1 MRYSIVY
8 SSNTGNTRQLAEEIE
23 KQLPAGELVYCGAP
37 DAAAL
42 QAEVLFVGFWTDKG
56 SCDEKVAE
64 LLKQADG
71 KTVLSVRHRRFWP
84 EPSSI
89 SIRFWPACGEN
100 LPAGRC
106 MAAASCVRAGC
117 LRRYAAVTRPCR
129 PRSRKMPA
137 TKCLS
142 KTSTQHWH
150 IRTPMIWKLLQP
162 GLRVAWRK
170 GFRK

>member
-37 DAAAL
+37 DTAAL

-71 KTVLSVRHRRFWP
+71 KTVYLFGTAGFGQSQQYFDQILARVR
-84 EPSSI
+84 
-89 SIRFWPACGEN
+89 EN
-100 LPAGRC
+100 LPAGAVYGGGFMCQGR
-106 MAAASCVRAGC
+106 MPQAVRSRYEAMQAKEPENARYKMLIENFDAALAHPNADDLEAAAAWVKSCLA
-117 LRRYAAVTRPCR
+117 
-129 PRSRKMPA
+129 
-137 TKCLS
+137 
-142 KTSTQHWH
+142 
-150 IRTPMIWKLLQP
+150 
-162 GLRVAWRK
+162 
-170 GFRK
+170 

>member
-64 LLKQADG
+64 LLKHADG
-71 KTVLSVRHRRFWP
+71 KTVYLFGTAGFGQSQQYFDQILARVR
-84 EPSSI
+84 
-89 SIRFWPACGEN
+89 EN
-100 LPAGRC
+100 LPAGAVYGGGFMCQGR
-106 MAAASCVRAGC
+106 MPQAVRSRYEAMQAKEAENARYKMLIENFDAALAHPNADDLEAAAAWAKSCLA
-117 LRRYAAVTRPCR
+117 
-129 PRSRKMPA
+129 
-137 TKCLS
+137 
-142 KTSTQHWH
+142 
-150 IRTPMIWKLLQP
+150 
-162 GLRVAWRK
+162 
-170 GFRK
+170 

>member
-37 DAAAL
+37 DIAAL

-71 KTVLSVRHRRFWP
+71 KTVYLFGTAGFGQSQQYFDQILARVR
-84 EPSSI
+84 
-89 SIRFWPACGEN
+89 EN
-100 LPAGRC
+100 LPAGAVYGGGFMCQGR
-106 MAAASCVRAGC
+106 MPQAVRSRYEAMQAKEPENARYKMLIENFDAALAHPNADDLEAAAAWAKSCLA
-117 LRRYAAVTRPCR
+117 
-129 PRSRKMPA
+129 
-137 TKCLS
+137 
-142 KTSTQHWH
+142 
-150 IRTPMIWKLLQP
+150 
-162 GLRVAWRK
+162 
-170 GFRK
+170 

>member
-71 KTVLSVRHRRFWP
+71 KTVYLFGTAGFGQSQQYFDQILARVR
-84 EPSSI
+84 
-89 SIRFWPACGEN
+89 EN
-100 LPAGRC
+100 LPAGAVYGGGFMCQGR
-106 MAAASCVRAGC
+106 MPQAVRSRYEAMQAKEPENARYKMLIENFDAALAHPNADDLEAAAAWAKSCLA
-117 LRRYAAVTRPCR
+117 
-129 PRSRKMPA
+129 
-137 TKCLS
+137 
-142 KTSTQHWH
+142 
-150 IRTPMIWKLLQP
+150 
-162 GLRVAWRK
+162 
-170 GFRK
+170 

>member
-37 DAAAL
+37 DTAAL

-71 KTVLSVRHRRFWP
+71 KTVYLFGTAGFGQSQQYFDQILARVR
-84 EPSSI
+84 
-89 SIRFWPACGEN
+89 EN
-100 LPAGRC
+100 LPAGAVYGGGFMCQGR
-106 MAAASCVRAGC
+106 MPQAVRSRYEAMQAKEPENARYKMLIENFDAALAHPNADDLEAAAAWAKGC
-117 LRRYAAVTRPCR
+117 LA
-129 PRSRKMPA
+129 
-137 TKCLS
+137 
-142 KTSTQHWH
+142 
-150 IRTPMIWKLLQP
+150 
-162 GLRVAWRK
+162 
-170 GFRK
+170 

>member
-37 DAAAL
+37 DTAAL

-71 KTVLSVRHRRFWP
+71 KTVYLFGTAGFGQSQQYFDQILARVR
-84 EPSSI
+84 
-89 SIRFWPACGEN
+89 EN
-100 LPAGRC
+100 LPAGAVYGGGFMCQGR
-106 MAAASCVRAGC
+106 MPQAVRSRYEAMQVKEPENARYKMLIENFDAALAHPNADDLEAAAAWAKSCLA
-117 LRRYAAVTRPCR
+117 
-129 PRSRKMPA
+129 
-137 TKCLS
+137 
-142 KTSTQHWH
+142 
-150 IRTPMIWKLLQP
+150 
-162 GLRVAWRK
+162 
-170 GFRK
+170 

>member
-71 KTVLSVRHRRFWP
+71 KTVYLFGTAGFGQSQQYFDQILARVR
-84 EPSSI
+84 
-89 SIRFWPACGEN
+89 EN
-100 LPAGRC
+100 LPAGAVYGGGFMCQGR
-106 MAAASCVRAGC
+106 MPQAVRSRYEAMQAKEPENARYKMLIENFDAALAHPNTDDLEAAAAWAKSCLA
-117 LRRYAAVTRPCR
+117 
-129 PRSRKMPA
+129 
-137 TKCLS
+137 
-142 KTSTQHWH
+142 
-150 IRTPMIWKLLQP
+150 
-162 GLRVAWRK
+162 
-170 GFRK
+170 

>member
-71 KTVLSVRHRRFWP
+71 KTVYLFGTAGFGQSQQYFDQILARVR
-84 EPSSI
+84 
-89 SIRFWPACGEN
+89 EN
-100 LPAGRC
+100 LPAGAVCGGGFMCQGR
-106 MAAASCVRAGC
+106 MPQAVRSRYEAMQAKEPENARYKMLIENFDAALAHPNADDLEAAAAWVKSCLA
-117 LRRYAAVTRPCR
+117 
-129 PRSRKMPA
+129 
-137 TKCLS
+137 
-142 KTSTQHWH
+142 
-150 IRTPMIWKLLQP
+150 
-162 GLRVAWRK
+162 
-170 GFRK
+170 

>member
-64 LLKQADG
+64 LLKHADG
-71 KTVLSVRHRRFWP
+71 KTVYLFGTAGFGQSQQYFDQILARVR
-84 EPSSI
+84 
-89 SIRFWPACGEN
+89 EN
-100 LPAGRC
+100 LPAGALYGGGFMCQGR
-106 MAAASCVRAGC
+106 MPQAVRSRYEAMQAKEPENARYKMLIENFDAALAHPNADDLEAAAAWAKSCLA
-117 LRRYAAVTRPCR
+117 
-129 PRSRKMPA
+129 
-137 TKCLS
+137 
-142 KTSTQHWH
+142 
-150 IRTPMIWKLLQP
+150 
-162 GLRVAWRK
+162 
-170 GFRK
+170 

>member
-56 SCDEKVAE
+56 SCDEKMAE

-71 KTVLSVRHRRFWP
+71 KTVYLFGTAGFGQSQQYFDQILARVR
-84 EPSSI
+84 
-89 SIRFWPACGEN
+89 EN
-100 LPAGRC
+100 LPAGAVYGGGFMCQGR
-106 MAAASCVRAGC
+106 MPQAVRSRYEAMQAKEPENARYKMLIENFDAALAHPNADDLEAAAAWAKSCLA
-117 LRRYAAVTRPCR
+117 
-129 PRSRKMPA
+129 
-137 TKCLS
+137 
-142 KTSTQHWH
+142 
-150 IRTPMIWKLLQP
+150 
-162 GLRVAWRK
+162 
-170 GFRK
+170 

>member
-8 SSNTGNTRQLAEEIE
+8 SSNTGNTRQLAEKIE

-71 KTVLSVRHRRFWP
+71 KTVYLFGTAGFGQSQQYFDQILARVR
-84 EPSSI
+84 
-89 SIRFWPACGEN
+89 EN
-100 LPAGRC
+100 LPAGAVYGGGFMCQGR
-106 MAAASCVRAGC
+106 MPQAVRSRYEAMQAKEPENGRYKMLIENFDAALAHPNADDLEAAAAWAKGC
-117 LRRYAAVTRPCR
+117 LA
-129 PRSRKMPA
+129 
-137 TKCLS
+137 
-142 KTSTQHWH
+142 
-150 IRTPMIWKLLQP
+150 
-162 GLRVAWRK
+162 
-170 GFRK
+170 

>member
-71 KTVLSVRHRRFWP
+71 KTVYLFGTAGFGQSQQYFDQILARVR
-84 EPSSI
+84 
-89 SIRFWPACGEN
+89 EN
-100 LPAGRC
+100 LPAEAVYGGGFMCQGR
-106 MAAASCVRAGC
+106 MPQAVRSRYEAMQAKEPENARYKMLIENFDAALAHPNADDLEAAAAWAKSCLA
-117 LRRYAAVTRPCR
+117 
-129 PRSRKMPA
+129 
-137 TKCLS
+137 
-142 KTSTQHWH
+142 
-150 IRTPMIWKLLQP
+150 
-162 GLRVAWRK
+162 
-170 GFRK
+170 

>member
-71 KTVLSVRHRRFWP
+71 KTVYLFGTAGFGQSQQYFDQILARVR
-84 EPSSI
+84 
-89 SIRFWPACGEN
+89 EN
-100 LPAGRC
+100 LPAGALYGGGFMCQGR
-106 MAAASCVRAGC
+106 MPQAVRSRYEAMQAKEPENARYKMLIENFDAALAHPNADDLEAAAAWAKSCLA
-117 LRRYAAVTRPCR
+117 
-129 PRSRKMPA
+129 
-137 TKCLS
+137 
-142 KTSTQHWH
+142 
-150 IRTPMIWKLLQP
+150 
-162 GLRVAWRK
+162 
-170 GFRK
+170 

>member
-56 SCDEKVAE
+56 SCDKKVAE

-71 KTVLSVRHRRFWP
+71 KTVYLFGTAGFGQSQQYFDQILARVR
-84 EPSSI
+84 
-89 SIRFWPACGEN
+89 EN
-100 LPAGRC
+100 LPAGAVYGGGFMCQGR
-106 MAAASCVRAGC
+106 MPQAVRSRYEAMQAKEPENARYKMLIENFDAALAHPNADDLEAAAAWVKSCLA
-117 LRRYAAVTRPCR
+117 
-129 PRSRKMPA
+129 
-137 TKCLS
+137 
-142 KTSTQHWH
+142 
-150 IRTPMIWKLLQP
+150 
-162 GLRVAWRK
+162 
-170 GFRK
+170 

>member
-64 LLKQADG
+64 LLKEADG
-71 KTVLSVRHRRFWP
+71 KTVYLFGTAGFGQSQQYFDQILARVR
-84 EPSSI
+84 
-89 SIRFWPACGEN
+89 EN
-100 LPAGRC
+100 LPAGAVYGGGFMCQGR
-106 MAAASCVRAGC
+106 MPQAVRSRYEAMQAKEPENARYKMLIENFDAALAHPNADDLEAAAAWAKSCLA
-117 LRRYAAVTRPCR
+117 
-129 PRSRKMPA
+129 
-137 TKCLS
+137 
-142 KTSTQHWH
+142 
-150 IRTPMIWKLLQP
+150 
-162 GLRVAWRK
+162 
-170 GFRK
+170 